1 MLDQTLTTSTTAA
14 SDHLPTTD
22 KTDYHCDSVPQN
34 EEHDC
39 ELLPSSVSNPV
50 RIVSMNAVADVST
63 VTNTTTTNSCIDDIV
78 TTISTTFHSSE
89 RIRNE
94 EIDKLTNGC
103 LPRDPLVV
111 CGDED
116 SYDDTGGTDG
126 HCDDDIEDDAGE
138 SIGDNDDDDD
148 EGTGDEAFLSNDNE
162 EASSS
167 INALKTECSRLD
179 GDAIVETKVSSN
191 KLETM
196 SNDDNKEEDLI
207 ALGSTP
213 EKFKKSRK
221 PSLSAVNVTPRRS
234 SRNLNKQ
241 KSYAEKESAECE
253 NEDSNNVTGLTQLRK
268 RVNEDDDIEEV
279 TPTDPLA
286 DEPKTKIRNKTIV
299 VSDTKGLVEFAS
311 NARASR
317 TNKKEPTLVIIDTK
331 SILSGRGPVPVSQ
344 SSTNATLLHSSS
356 GGTNNNNNNG
366 LGGGTGSSAPI
377 PVSLPI
383 SAGAL
388 TNATRGLPASTSAFS
403 VIPIGLPA
411 QGMYSQYRNPP
422 PQIKPIVVGPAST
435 TVTPITIQSTSSL
448 AAAAASVPSAA
459 TKQQQQLQSQQ
470 YHHQQQLQLQQQHQQ
485 SQQQPPVIL
494 PSLTDDMFVVEA
506 PSFIVPYVYE
516 KPPMKALKGH
526 LEQIEVEL
534 IKMLKKEQEE
544 REEREKQERELR
556 ERKEEFE
563 KATCKMEKVDGE
575 IMPSSCAVISVGNEV
590 SAVEKS
596 ENESVAVIEDDVA
609 NEQLRETV
617 DATADLSLSKGKQHV
632 AEIDEKQKS
641 MMTSSQKES
650 SLPPEVGLHMEVDE
664 EVDSSVTAVTTDG
677 STDNTDII
685 LTCSKKSTAPES
697 SLDSE
702 KKEDIRVDG
711 VTDMNKDR
719 LENRKNE
726 VASTTQLPLTD
737 TTITPVKDDN
747 KKSVT
752 TTPDDSKKPTQPPP
766 PLTYFDNPL
775 GKFFMQIGLNL
786 VQEHVQTDLL
796 RSQKRK
802 RDKEGENC
810 SPEVRAAIEELSKTL
825 ESSKENNDPFKLDLK
840 KCELCSFKT
849 ESLLVMAHHLET
861 PHMKNYTYR
870 CNFCPL
876 EVRSPHD
883 ILFHMEAEHN
893 IRGRLERAPA
903 FHQCPNCPFEDNQ
916 KGKLTRHMVSC
927 SKKYRPERN
936 QVCNLFFYIAGITEF
951 IHKLFIILKKYNF
964 DIIRIS
970 WI

>member
-1 MLDQTLTTSTTAA
+1 MLDQTLTTSTTTA

-34 EEHDC
+34 EENDC
-39 ELLPSSVSNPV
+39 ELLPSSVSDPV
-50 RIVSMNAVADVST
+50 RTVSMNAVADVSA
-63 VTNTTTTNSCIDDIV
+63 VTTTTTTNCCIDDTV

-89 RIRNE
+89 RVRNE
-94 EIDKLTNGC
+94 EVDKLTNGC
-103 LPRDPLVV
+103 LPRDPFVG
-111 CGDED
+111 GDED

-148 EGTGDEAFLSNDNE
+148 GDDEGVGDELFLSNDNE

-167 INALKTECSRLD
+167 SNALKTECSRLD
-179 GDAIVETKVSSN
+179 GDAIMETKVSSN

-196 SNDDNKEEDLI
+196 SNEDSKEEDLM
-207 ALGSTP
+207 ALGGTP

-356 GGTNNNNNNG
+356 GVTNNNNNNNG
-366 LGGGTGSSAPI
+366 LGGGTGGSAPI

-448 AAAAASVPSAA
+448 AAAAVSVPSAA

-470 YHHQQQLQLQQQHQQ
+470 YHQQQLQLQQSQQQHQQ
-485 SQQQPPVIL
+485 SQQPPVIL

-526 LEQIEVEL
+526 LEKIEVEL
-534 IKMLKKEQEE
+534 KMLEKEQEE
-544 REEREKQERELR
+544 REEREKRERELC
-556 ERKEEFE
+556 ERKEELE
-563 KATCKMEKVDGE
+563 KATRKTEKVDGE
-575 IMPSSCAVISVGNEV
+575 IKPSSCAVISVGNEV

-596 ENESVAVIEDDVA
+596 ENENVAAPEDDVA
-609 NEQLRETV
+609 NEHLGETI
-617 DATADLSLSKGKQHV
+617 DTTADLSLPKGKQHI
-632 AEIDEKQKS
+632 AEIDVKQKS

-650 SLPPEVGLHMEVDE
+650 SLPSDVGLHMEVDE
-664 EVDSSVTAVTTDG
+664 EADSSVTAVTTDG
-677 STDNTDII
+677 SSDNTDII
-685 LTCSKKSTAPES
+685 LTCSKKSAAPES

-702 KKEDIRVDG
+702 KKEDIRTDG
-711 VTDMNKDR
+711 VTDINKDR
-719 LENRKNE
+719 LENRKDE
-726 VASTTQLPLTD
+726 VAGTTQLPLTD
-737 TTITPVKDDN
+737 TTITPLKEDN

-752 TTPDDSKKPTQPPP
+752 TTPDDSKKPAQPPP

-936 QVCNLFFYIAGITEF
+936 QVCNFCFYISSITEF
-951 IHKLFIILKKYNF
+951 IHKIFIILM
-964 DIIRIS
+964 R
-970 WI
+970 